1 MLDLITLLAAP
12 AAALMLALPFGMH
25 FRAAPAGDRQSR
37 AVYLFRRTGEP
48 IAMVAPDHAPPFAP
62 EQLEPIIWTVRDFV
76 ETSMP
81 KSQGYD
87 VTSMRFDEEA
97 LVAVRRAHVSVCAP
111 EREHLGDPTRPRP
124 VHP

>member
-1 MLDLITLLAAP
+1 MLDLFTFLVVP
-12 AAALMLALPFGMH
+12 AAALMLALPFGTH
-25 FRAAPAGDRQSR
+25 FRATTGHRQMR
-37 AVYLFRRTGEP
+37 AVYLFHRTGEP

-81 KSQGYD
+81 RSQGYD

-97 LVAVRRAHVSVCAP
+97 LVAVRGSHVSVCAP
-111 EREHLGDPTRPRP
+111 EREHLGDPTRPRA

>member
-12 AAALMLALPFGMH
+12 AAALMLALPFGTH
-25 FRAAPAGDRQSR
+25 FRRPAGDRQMR
-37 AVYLFRRTGEP
+37 AVYLFHRTGEP
-48 IAMVAPDHAPPFAP
+48 IAMVTPDHAPPFAA

-81 KSQGYD
+81 KSHGYD

-97 LVAVRRAHVSVCAP
+97 ARR
-111 EREHLGDPTRPRP
+111 GPRGSRQR
-124 VHP
+124 V